1 MFNKNYNA
9 YLNFL
14 FLYKAILMA
23 FPNVDIN
30 RSSSSTQIHCS
41 SEAGRPISTS
51 ASYAYESGWSS
62 ADPERIPWIARP
74 YLYWN
79 LVCVGAIATRLKQD
93 DSWLF
98 HWVKINS
105 IWASAV
111 LQSLGTWLHWWQ
123 QHSQDYFHDI
133 LCAPERIFKQK

>member
-41 SEAGRPISTS
+41 SEAWRPIPTS
-51 ASYAYESGWSS
+51 GSYAYKAGWSLD
-62 ADPERIPWIARP
+62 DPWRIPWVARP
-74 YLYWN
+74 YLHWN

-105 IWASAV
+105 IWAPVAGNLIALMATTLPRLFSWH
-111 LQSLGTWLHWWQ
+111 LMRSWEDFQ
-123 QHSQDYFHDI
+123 I
-133 LCAPERIFKQK
+133 K